1 MPTFAKLRK
10 DFIDGN
16 ISADAIVLEFS
27 DVIRDRYKTLMGKHV
42 LSSKEFNEMTDLIKL
57 CWDCYIYTEDG
68 SVLLT
73 DHEYDELIRH
83 YINNGGKNIFHTDV
97 PKGQTQW
104 EFVKHEQPGMVGTI
118 KKVYEFSELETW
130 FNNLVK
136 TLGGKECI
144 IAPKFDGISSAI
156 KIRNGEICLG
166 VTRND
171 GYQGQDI
178 TKVVQNASNANEIA
192 KMYSRHLDDNESIW
206 IKTELVM
213 TTENFNTLLEEKA
226 YANRRSATSG
236 IVNTPKNLSLAK
248 YITIIPLAEFR
259 TDTKKLTYSPLDSKK
274 IYVMNVNELMDEID
288 TMLGRIRDSSYP
300 IRTDGVVI
308 FPDISDSF
316 INDKDIMES
325 AIAYKVNT
333 QMALTRVDYGYV
345 SVGRLGKATPM
356 LHVIPVEVNETIV
369 TDVSLGSFDKYLGM
383 DIHEGEQVLIYSA
396 GDVIPQA
403 TLPDKRK
410 YKKKASLIH
419 IKMRCP
425 YCGEKLVRKKKAI
438 YKCENA
444 DCLRL
449 KSGRISNFIVK
460 MKADGVS
467 DKTIEDLVKI
477 GLVKSIPDIF
487 DLTEE
492 DIATLPG
499 YGDVSAGK
507 IISEFQKIKN
517 TKVSS
522 SALLGAIGIPDI
534 SEKKCRKMLSVFPNV
549 VKMFDQTPSDL
560 IWKLADVDQIGLT
573 TARTF
578 VEYIFNHKKL
588 IKKLFK
594 TMNVVS
600 DTVYF
605 GNVVFTGFRDPEL
618 EERFHKIGFEV
629 SGSVTSKTYAV
640 IDASFDHSSTK
651 CKAAIRK
658 GISIVHRD
666 DVDQVLKG
674 LSRMTKS

>member
-10 DFIDGN
+10 DFIDGKL
-16 ISADAIVLEFS
+16 SADTIVLEFS
-27 DVIRDRYKTLMGKHV
+27 DVIYDRYKVLIGKRV
-42 LSSKEFNEMTDLIKL
+42 LSSKEFDEMADLIKL
-57 CWDCYIYTEDG
+57 CWDCYVYTEDG

-83 YINNGGKNIFHTDV
+83 YIRNGGKNIFHTDV

-118 KKVYEFSELETW
+118 KKVYEFSELEAW

-136 TLGGKECI
+136 VSGGKQCI

-156 KIRNGEICLG
+156 KIRNGAICLG

-178 TKVVQNASNANEIA
+178 TKVVQNASNADEIV
-192 KMYSRHLDDNESIW
+192 KMYSCNLGDDESVW

-213 TTENFNTLLEEKA
+213 TTTNFNALLEEKT

-248 YITIIPLAEFR
+248 YITIIPLAKFQTNSKE
-259 TDTKKLTYSPLDSKK
+259 LTYSPLDSKK
-274 IYVMNVNELMDEID
+274 IYITSANALMDEIE

-325 AIAYKVNT
+325 AVAYKVNT

-369 TDVSLGSFDKYLGM
+369 TDVSLGSFDKYIGM

-410 YKKKASLIH
+410 YKKKAPLIH

-438 YKCENA
+438 YKCENE

-449 KSGRISNFIVK
+449 KSGKIANFLVK

-467 DKTIEDLVKI
+467 DKTVEELVRV
-477 GLVKSIPDIF
+477 GLVKYIPDIF

-499 YGDVSAGK
+499 YGDTSAAK
-507 IISEFQKIKN
+507 IISEFQKIRD
-517 TKVSS
+517 TQVSA

-549 VKMFDQTPSDL
+549 KKMFDQPSSDL

-578 VEYIFNHKKL
+578 VEYLFNHKKF
-588 IKKLFK
+588 IKKLFSI
-594 TMNVVS
+594 MNVVS
-600 DTVYF
+600 DTTYL

-618 EERFHKIGFEV
+618 EAKFNKIGFEV
-629 SGSVTSKTYAV
+629 SSSVTSKTYAV

-666 DVDQVLKG
+666 DVDQVLKE